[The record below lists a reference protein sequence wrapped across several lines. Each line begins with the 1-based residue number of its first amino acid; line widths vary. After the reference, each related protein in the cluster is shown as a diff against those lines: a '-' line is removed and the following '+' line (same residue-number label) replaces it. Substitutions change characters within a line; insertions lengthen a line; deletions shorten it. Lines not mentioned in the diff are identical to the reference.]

1 MTIQNTNKMLTPEE
15 VASKLRIHKLT
26 VMRLIKTGKLNA
38 VKIGYRTIR
47 ISEESLESYLQ
58 DLETR

>member
-1 MTIQNTNKMLTPEE
+1 MLTPEE